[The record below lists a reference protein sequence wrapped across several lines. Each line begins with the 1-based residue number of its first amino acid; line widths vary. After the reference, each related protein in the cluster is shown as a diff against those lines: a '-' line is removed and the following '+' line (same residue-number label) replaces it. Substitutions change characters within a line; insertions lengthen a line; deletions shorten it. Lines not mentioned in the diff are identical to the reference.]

1 MTSGIA
7 LLILMTPF
15 PDEKNEVAR
24 GEAMNRFLMQFK
36 TDYPEIQNL
45 SPNFM
50 VRVTWIIFDPT
61 NESKSDLYT

>member
-1 MTSGIA
+1 VTSGIA

-45 SPNFM
+45 SPNHG
-50 VRVTWIIFDPT
+50 
-61 NESKSDLYT
+61 ESNMDYFRSDE